1 MFLLKAIHENICRGW
16 CAYCTHGTVFYIF
29 EDSDI
34 WLYWQGLSKES
45 KFLHLPCYLFY
56 IYIYSAQCNCR
67 AKYMHIGWNKTNTSK
82 LLLVS
87 CFHIHPAYTITLT
100 RYTHYIITT
109 KFKLLSHFLTPI
121 STVLVNI
128 AVNQYDA
135 TLNIIIWCFSR
146 GIYFDSNI
154 WKFCTLVQKILSICS
169 RNYVLFCYAQITM
182 SCTTSI
188 RGGVCSYIPF

>member
-29 EDSDI
+29 EDIFVIFDCI
-34 WLYWQGLSKES
+34 DKA
-45 KFLHLPCYLFY
+45 YLKKADFCIYHAIYY
-56 IYIYSAQCNCR
+56 IFVYSAQYNCR
-67 AKYMHIGWNKTNTSK
+67 AKYMHTGWNKTNTSK

-100 RYTHYIITT
+100 RYTHIITT

-135 TLNIIIWCFSR
+135 TLNIIIWRFSR
-146 GIYFDSNI
+146 GIYFDGDI
-154 WKFCTLVQKILSICS
+154 WK
-169 RNYVLFCYAQITM
+169 
-182 SCTTSI
+182 
-188 RGGVCSYIPF
+188 